1 MPFGAS
7 KGRHY
12 SIYVDNTID
21 YSYCVPTATV
31 QKIITEILPP
41 SSGVAF
47 AREAR
52 DLLIDC
58 CVEFIR
64 MLSSEA
70 NDISEKE
77 ARKTIAPEHIEKALK
92 ELDFEEY
99 IPEILGVVEEFKE
112 IAKTRE
118 KRVNKMEM
126 SGMTDEELARMQE
139 ELFASA
145 NVKHN
150 TGGEAGAS

>member
-1 MPFGAS
+1 MTV
-7 KGRHY
+7 GR
-12 SIYVDNTID
+12 D
-21 YSYCVPTATV
+21 
-31 QKIITEILPP
+31 
-41 SSGVAF
+41 
-47 AREAR
+47 AR
-52 DLLIDC
+52 DLLIEC

-77 ARKTIAPEHIEKALK
+77 ARKTIATEHIEKALK

-99 IPEILGVVEEFKE
+99 IPDVLAAVDEFKE
-112 IAKTRE
+112 QAKVCTTTLHHFNEAVWAGLHHAYNTDETSMQTRE

-126 SGMTDEELARMQE
+126 SGMTDEELAKMQE

-145 NVKHN
+145 SVKHN
-150 TGGEAGAS
+150 TGNEEGGSS